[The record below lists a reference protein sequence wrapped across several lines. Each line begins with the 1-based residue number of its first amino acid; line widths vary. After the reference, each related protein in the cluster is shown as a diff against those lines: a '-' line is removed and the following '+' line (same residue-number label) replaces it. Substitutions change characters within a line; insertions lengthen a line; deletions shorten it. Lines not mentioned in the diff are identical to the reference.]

1 MVTGGLRAAYANFRA
16 HRCEAGRLRHAP
28 QSVVRNRG
36 RCAVSPRSDGRPGA
50 LEPRYQLPDEP
61 PPPELPPPPENP
73 PLLELELHELPELEL
88 PPPTVNPPIFA

>member
-1 MVTGGLRAAYANFRA
+1 MLTGGLRAAYANFRA
-16 HRCEAGRLRHAP
+16 HRCEAGRSRHAP
-28 QSVVRNRG
+28 QSVVRNCS
-36 RCAVSPRSDGRPGA
+36 RCVVSPRSDGELRD
-50 LEPRYQLPDEP
+50 LRYQLPDEP